1 MTSVH
6 FILPI
11 PLRKITL
18 SNVGGRDGRFEIF
31 CPPLSSGASFGVS
44 PAAGTLAAG
53 EEIAV
58 KFEILTNEQGTVR
71 DTVKIRVV
79 ELKVRK
85 RPDDEYLAGL
95 LPATYGS
102 LISRDV
108 QIQY

>member
-11 PLRKITL
+11 PLRKLTI

-53 EEIAV
+53 EEIAI
-58 KFEILTNEQGTVR
+58 KFEILTNEQLNLR
-71 DTVKIRVV
+71 EMIKIRIAGIQVSWDM
-79 ELKVRK
+79 RK
-85 RPDDEYLAGL
+85 
-95 LPATYGS
+95 
-102 LISRDV
+102 
-108 QIQY
+108 